1 MARPKIVEL
10 QKKHSIRFHDDDW
23 KRIKDLASR
32 AALSPS
38 EFIRRAALQKRIRSR
53 VNLMAIAELRRL
65 GGLQKYCLQQIIQ
78 APGELGSRSNLN
90 ETLAAIL
97 KAIKRLDSVDQEV

>member
-1 MARPKIVEL
+1 MARPRIVEL
-10 QKKHSIRFHDDDW
+10 QKKRSIRFHDEDW
-23 KRIKDLASR
+23 QRIKELASR

-53 VNLMAIAELRRL
+53 VNLTAIAELRRL
-65 GGLQKYCLQQIIQ
+65 GGLQKYCLQKIVQ
-78 APGELGSRSNLN
+78 APGELSTRSKLN

-97 KAIKRLDSVDQEV
+97 KAIKWLDSVDQEA

>member
-10 QKKHSIRFHDDDW
+10 QKKRSIRFHDEDW
-23 KRIKDLASR
+23 ERIKDLASR

-53 VNLMAIAELRRL
+53 VNLKAIAELRRL
-65 GGLQKYCLQQIIQ
+65 GGLQKYCLQQIVQ
-78 APGELGSRSNLN
+78 APGEASSRSNLN

-97 KAIKRLDSVDQEV
+97 KAIKQLDSVDQEG